1 MPQGRI
7 WVRGGPEGDEV
18 LWIGIGDWDSSF
30 EARIQASR
38 LKFRPQGLKDLGFRI
53 KASRLRFER

>member
-53 KASRLRFER
+53 